1 MPQSMTAFARDES
14 ISDAGT
20 ITWELRSVNHRYL
33 ELNLRLPDQLRQ
45 LEPRVRELLQTALKR
60 GKIDCTLKYQPPQN
74 QGSDLH
80 LNQELIDGLLVAIS
94 HLEPRLPDNHHGTSA
109 LDLLAWPGA
118 VDPPELPDNKQ
129 LLTEATDCLKLAL
142 KQLCDTRKREGHQ
155 LGELISERLDTIDGL
170 VDQIAA
176 RVPEILA
183 LRGEKLRS
191 RVADMAATVDPERL
205 EQELV
210 ITAQKADVEEELDRL
225 RIHLGEVRD
234 TLKRNEP
241 IGRRLDFLMQEL
253 NREANTTASKSID
266 GAMTGLTVDLKVLIE
281 QMREQVQNIE

>member
-1 MPQSMTAFARDES
+1 MPQSMTAFARDETL
-14 ISDAGT
+14 SDAGT
-20 ITWELRSVNHRYL
+20 FTWELRSVNHRYL

-45 LEPRVRELLQTALKR
+45 LEPQVRKLLQDSLKR
-60 GKIDCTLKYQPPQN
+60 GKVDCTLKYQSPQN
-74 QGSDLH
+74 QSNDLH
-80 LNQELIDGLLVAIS
+80 LNNRLIDGLLAAITN
-94 HLEPRLPDNHHGTSA
+94 LEPRLPDNHRGTSA
-109 LDLLAWPGA
+109 LDLLTWPGA

-129 LLTEATDCLKLAL
+129 LLGEAIGCLTLTL
-142 KQLCDTRKREGHQ
+142 KQLCDTRKREGDQ
-155 LGELISERLDTIDGL
+155 LGELIVDRLNTIDGL
-170 VDQIAA
+170 VDQIAV

-183 LRGEKLRS
+183 QRGEKLRN
-191 RVADMAATVDPERL
+191 RIADMAATVDPDRL

-210 ITAQKADVEEELDRL
+210 IAAQKADVEEELDRL

-234 TLKRNEP
+234 TLTRNEP

-281 QMREQVQNIE
+281 QMREQIQNIE